1 MSETRTITILGDQ
14 ADDGGWGA
22 WSPQI
27 LGVNGHG
34 ETFEE
39 AVSDWHV
46 AAALYREVVGPL
58 DVAPDA
64 AARITEVL
72 VS

>member
-1 MSETRTITILGDQ
+1 MSDTRTTTILGNEP
-14 ADDGGWGA
+14 ADGGWGA

-34 ETFEE
+34 ETFDE
-39 AVSDWHV
+39 AVDDRHEG
-46 AAALYREVVGPL
+46 AALHHDVVGHL
-58 DVAPDA
+58 DPAPDA
-64 AARITEVL
+64 SARIADVL

>member
-1 MSETRTITILGDQ
+1 MSVMRTITILGDQ
-14 ADDGGWGA
+14 AADGGWGA

-34 ETFEE
+34 ETFDA
-39 AVSDWHV
+39 AVADWHL
-46 AAALYREVVGPL
+46 AADLYREVVGHL
-58 DVAPDA
+58 DLAPDA
-64 AARITEVL
+64 AARIADVL